1 MTGDPGAPDLGA
13 EREID
18 LRGWL
23 DAFRSR
29 WPIAVAGL
37 VIGIIIGAIY
47 SLPGGS
53 TYSATALIAPG
64 QAFNPAGNAA
74 VLTYLTSQTAIDTI
88 ATSPATIAAAA
99 AKAGIGPGELS
110 GHVSVSGVNEN
121 TGQSSN
127 TQSPGKAAVL
137 VAITAQQNSAKKA
150 EEAADA
156 VARIVQARTTSPYV
170 LQSLHINAARLDSY
184 ARRLVTLKQKITYL
198 TKALDQPGLSLDTGL
213 LLTIHLDEAEATYG
227 QTQDAQL
234 TTQQAQSLA
243 EEVER
248 TQIIQL
254 AKAQKST
261 ARSRRNS
268 VLFGGLIGL
277 IAGSIVAL
285 VVGLRAARSAPPV
298 TA

>member
-1 MTGDPGAPDLGA
+1 MTGDQGAADLGA

-23 DAFRSR
+23 TAFRSR
-29 WPIAVAGL
+29 WPIALAGL
-37 VIGIIIGAIY
+37 VIGVVIGALY
-47 SLPGGS
+47 SLTGGS
-53 TYSATALIAPG
+53 TYTASALIAPG

-74 VLTYLTSQTAIDTI
+74 VLSYLTSQTAIDTI
-88 ATSPATIAAAA
+88 ATSAATIAAAA
-99 AKAGIGPGELS
+99 AKAGIGPGELR

-121 TGQSSN
+121 TGQTSN

-137 VAITAQQNSAKKA
+137 VAITVNQNSGKKA
-150 EEAADA
+150 AEAADA
-156 VARIVQARTTSPYV
+156 IASIVQARTTSPYV
-170 LQSLHINAARLDSY
+170 LQSLNINSARLRSY
-184 ARRLVTLKQKITYL
+184 AVRLGTLKQKIKFL
-198 TKALDQPGLSLDTGL
+198 TEALKQPGIALDQGL
-213 LLTIHLDEAEATYG
+213 LLTIQLDEAEATYG
-227 QTQDAQL
+227 QTQNAQL
-234 TTQQAQSLA
+234 TTQQQQSLA
-243 EEVER
+243 EQVEK

-285 VVGLRAARSAPPV
+285 IVGLRATRSAAPA